1 MQNNRECILKAQQQD
16 TVIVIGD
23 NTATTTTT
31 TTTNHRRDNY
41 NNRDRGY
48 QTKHQESSLSRSS
61 SRDIRNG
68 ERTVAGRLAF
78 VGIKIEKRRMNECY

>member
-23 NTATTTTT
+23 NTATTTT

-68 ERTVAGRLAF
+68 ERTV
-78 VGIKIEKRRMNECY
+78 